1 MLCTLYI
8 IIYLYRYIMYI
19 MYIGKGRLAVCV
31 NQEPWQDYC
40 VEPPCG
46 QLNPVN
52 PNVYTTLGKYI
63 KKDGPLEYGK

>member
-1 MLCTLYI
+1 MRNPGKIIVLYPLYI
-8 IIYLYRYIMYI
+8 I
-19 MYIGKGRLAVCV
+19 YIGKGRLAVCV

>member
-1 MLCTLYI
+1 
-8 IIYLYRYIMYI
+8 